1 MGNKIIKITNNTTNK
16 PSNDELVVYK
26 DISMNSTRKITS
38 SFDEDEDN
46 KIQLS
51 NKQQYWIS
59 KEINVKAV
67 FNSLINIFSWI
78 QGERILNPEFGSK
91 LNYYLYEGITEQN
104 KEMISAEIR
113 GLCLRWEPRVQIVEV
128 KPINNV
134 NDTEN
139 NTVMLDIIFTIPSLS
154 SKQYKYSYTYNR
166 AK

>member
-1 MGNKIIKITNNTTNK
+1 
-16 PSNDELVVYK
+16 
-26 DISMNSTRKITS
+26 
-38 SFDEDEDN
+38 
-46 KIQLS
+46 
-51 NKQQYWIS
+51 
-59 KEINVKAV
+59 
-67 FNSLINIFSWI
+67 
-78 QGERILNPEFGSK
+78 

-134 NDTEN
+134 DDTEN